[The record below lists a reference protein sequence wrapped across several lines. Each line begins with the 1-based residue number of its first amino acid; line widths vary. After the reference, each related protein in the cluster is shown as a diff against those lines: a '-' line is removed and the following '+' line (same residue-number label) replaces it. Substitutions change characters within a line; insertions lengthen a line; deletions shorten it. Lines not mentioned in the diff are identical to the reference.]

1 MIRILK
7 YGEVPNT
14 EIFAR
19 TAPMVNV
26 QDIVSDII
34 KDVRERGDEALR
46 EYARKFDKAE
56 LTSLQVTMEEIAEAL
71 LAVDPEF
78 IRVLERAAANIRK
91 FHSRQVRNSSTAPLS
106 WLRSWD
112 CPM

>member
-19 TAPMVNV
+19 TAPTVNV

-56 LTSLQVTMEEIAEAL
+56 LTSLQVTEEEIAEAVAL
-71 LAVDPEF
+71 VEPEF
-78 IRVLERAAANIRK
+78 IRVLERAAANITGWFSGQPQNVVNGVLPR
-91 FHSRQVRNSSTAPLS
+91 
-106 WLRSWD
+106 
-112 CPM
+112 

>member
-19 TAPMVNV
+19 TAPTVNV

-46 EYARKFDKAE
+46 EYAKKFDKAE
-56 LTSLQVTMEEIAEAL
+56 LTSIKHGGE
-71 LAVDPEF
+71 
-78 IRVLERAAANIRK
+78 RVE
-91 FHSRQVRNSSTAPLS
+91 T
-106 WLRSWD
+106 
-112 CPM
+112 